1 MPTPNFKVLM
11 NALKLGQPAEPSLA
25 IKALVEAISAQ
36 QKEMEELRQRMTLL
50 ISRVQIAEARANR
63 LEGLLGEGGHSPRT
77 NTAQP
82 AARAPS
88 VPPPARGH
96 AGLRTGMS
104 QPPPNVRPV
113 YASVPRSSFDLDS
126 DSFDGFN
133 GTVVASKADLE
144 RAVQAEAPFPLAP
157 PGSMRRPN
165 DRLPSM
171 GTPFIQPSEAHH
183 NSSPP
188 PAMESATTSPQ
199 PPPRVPFV
207 ETDEVPQAQRVL
219 DEYLGDEDS
228 SYDDVMT
235 NIHRRPRGQD

>member
-63 LEGLLGEGGHSPRT
+63 LEGLLGDGNTPRT
-77 NTAQP
+77 NP
-82 AARAPS
+82 APVQRAPS

-104 QPPPNVRPV
+104 QPPNARPQ
-113 YASVPRSSFDLDS
+113 YAQVPRSTFDLDS

-183 NSSPP
+183 NSSQTPVDN
-188 PAMESATTSPQ
+188 PAATAQ

-207 ETDEVPQAQRVL
+207 ETDEVPQAQRAL
-219 DEYLGDEDS
+219 DDYLGDEDS